1 MTARFLL
8 DTNILIFALRERT
21 PTLRERLTEHFGRM
35 AVSVITV
42 AELQYGIE
50 RSSDPARNR
59 RATDEFLSLV
69 EVQPLSA
76 PAAEHAGEI
85 RAALAAVGRPIGAYD
100 VLIAG
105 HARAA
110 GLTVVTN
117 NVREFDRVP
126 GLLVEDWS
134 EPVNG

>member
-1 MTARFLL
+1 VTARFLL
-8 DTNILIFALRERT
+8 DTNIVIFALRDRT
-21 PTLRERLTEHFGRM
+21 PALRERLTEHFGRM
-35 AVSVITV
+35 AVSVVTL
-42 AELQYGIE
+42 AELHYGVE
-50 RSSDPARNR
+50 RSSDPGRNR

-76 PAAEHAGEI
+76 AAAEHSGEI
-85 RAALAAVGRPIGAYD
+85 RASLAAVGRPIGAYD

-134 EPVNG
+134 ETRA

>member
-8 DTNILIFALRERT
+8 DTNIVIFALRDRT

-35 AVSVITV
+35 AVSAITI

-76 PAAEHAGEI
+76 AAAEHAGEI

-134 EPVNG
+134 EPANG

>member
-8 DTNILIFALRERT
+8 DTNIVIFAIRNRT
-21 PTLRERLTEHFGRM
+21 PLLRERLTGHFGRM
-35 AVSVITV
+35 AVSTITV
-42 AELQYGIE
+42 AELQYGVE

-59 RATDEFLSLV
+59 RATDEFLALL
-69 EVQPLSA
+69 EVQPFSSA
-76 PAAEHAGEI
+76 AAEHAGEI
-85 RAALAAVGRPIGAYD
+85 RAALAASGRPIGAYD

-105 HARAA
+105 QARAG

-117 NVREFDRVP
+117 NVREFERVP

-134 EPVNG
+134 EPD

>member
-8 DTNILIFALRERT
+8 DTNVVIFAIRNRT
-21 PTLRERLTEHFGRM
+21 PPLRERLTDHFGRM
-35 AVSVITV
+35 AVSTITV
-42 AELQYGIE
+42 AELQYGVE

-59 RATDEFLSLV
+59 RATEEFLALL
-69 EVQPLSA
+69 EVQPFSA
-76 PAAEHAGEI
+76 AAAEHSGEI
-85 RAALAAVGRPIGAYD
+85 RAALAASGRPIGAYD

-105 HARAA
+105 QARAG

-117 NVREFDRVP
+117 NVREFERVP

-134 EPVNG
+134 EPD

>member
-8 DTNILIFALRERT
+8 DTNIVIFAIRNRT
-21 PTLRERLTEHFGRM
+21 PLLRERLTDNFGRI
-35 AVSVITV
+35 AVSTVTV
-42 AELQYGIE
+42 AELHYGVE

-59 RATDEFLSLV
+59 RATEEFLALL
-69 EVQPLSA
+69 EVQRFTTA
-76 PAAEHAGEI
+76 AAEHSGEI
-85 RAALAAVGRPIGAYD
+85 RAALATSGRPIGAYD

-105 HARAA
+105 HARAG

-117 NVREFDRVP
+117 NVREFERVP

-134 EPVNG
+134 EPG

>member
-8 DTNILIFALRERT
+8 DTNIVIFALRDRT

-35 AVSVITV
+35 AVSTITV
-42 AELQYGIE
+42 AEMHYGIE

-69 EVQPLSA
+69 EVQSLSA
-76 PAAEHAGEI
+76 AAAEHAGEI

-100 VLIAG
+100 VLIAA

-134 EPVNG
+134 EPVNS

>member
-8 DTNILIFALRERT
+8 DTNIVIFALRDRT

-35 AVSVITV
+35 AVSAITV

-59 RATDEFLSLV
+59 RAADEFLSLV
-69 EVQPLSA
+69 EVQPLSV
-76 PAAEHAGEI
+76 PAAEHSGEI

>member
-8 DTNILIFALRERT
+8 DTNIVIFALRDRT
-21 PTLRERLTEHFGRM
+21 PALRERLTEHFGRM
-35 AVSVITV
+35 AVSVVTL
-42 AELQYGIE
+42 AELHYGVE

-76 PAAEHAGEI
+76 AAAEHSGEI
-85 RAALAAVGRPIGAYD
+85 RASLAAVSRPIGSYD

-134 EPVNG
+134 ETRA